1 MPPPPPPPAVSDS
14 NPVTNQSEGN
24 SLVRAAESLASAVAE
39 TALSVVSAAQN
50 TISST
55 PLPSL
60 GTYFYHL
67 WFQHF
72 VRIPTRR
79 GRGVFSQIR
88 DICQIDQGSYTENPD
103 RVATTQGKQGI
114 WFLRFSKQGKHREFC
129 CNTGK
134 IFETQGKY
142 F

>member
-14 NPVTNQSEGN
+14 NPVTSQSEGN

-60 GTYFYHL
+60 GTCFL
-67 WFQHF
+67 TSQALNILDS
-72 VRIPTRR
+72 VPTRR
-79 GRGVFSQIR
+79 GAGGIFSQVR
-88 DICQIDQGSYTENPD
+88 DIWQID
-103 RVATTQGKQGI
+103 
-114 WFLRFSKQGKHREFC
+114 
-129 CNTGK
+129 
-134 IFETQGKY
+134 
-142 F
+142 